1 MSEIHPLALFR
12 LSVLG
17 SLVSRERLQRGELQK
32 TIRELAQCEYTIPH
46 SERRM
51 LAEKTIQAWYY
62 TWRKEGIAGL
72 APKIRIDRGQSKITP
87 TLQAAVLTAK
97 RDNPRRSVRQIK
109 RLLEAAGVVAD
120 ETLSRSAIHRLLQHH
135 GLSQLTGSSCLP
147 EEKRSFGAEF
157 AGTIWYGDVMH
168 GPHVPI
174 KGQLRKTYL
183 VSLLDDASRLVAHS
197 AFCLGETA
205 LDIEGVLKQ
214 ALLRRGV
221 PIKFIVD
228 NGAAY
233 RAATLQGVCAR
244 LGIHLIFCRPYAPE
258 GKGKL
263 ERWHR
268 TFRDQF
274 LSELDERLITSLDD
288 LNARLWAWIEQVYHQ
303 TIHSSLDGLT
313 PLQRYQRDLPRIRS
327 LGAKATGLD
336 ALFYHRITRFVRKDG
351 TVSYLAK
358 RFEVPYELSGKTV
371 RLVVDPHAQRVVG
384 VEDAAGVSLGQATAL
399 DVLANVQRKRRK
411 PAPPE
416 ESGAVNT
423 SLGKGPRTGSNL
435 VELAKER
442 YYGSVQTDTVQSAS
456 DSAAGSSKAS
466 ATANTAA
473 QAGHTTPGA

>member
-1 MSEIHPLALFR
+1 MKEIHPLALFR

-17 SLVSRERLQRGELQK
+17 ALVSRERLHRGELQM
-32 TIRELAQCEYTIPH
+32 TIRELAGCEYAIPG
-46 SERRM
+46 SQRRM

-62 TWRKEGIAGL
+62 TWRKEGIDGL
-72 APKIRIDRGQSKITP
+72 QPKVRIDRGQSKITP
-87 TLQAAVLTAK
+87 ALQQAVLAAK

-109 RLLEAAGVVAD
+109 RLLEADGLVSD
-120 ETLSRSAIHRLLQHH
+120 TTLSRSSVHRLLQQN
-135 GLSQLTGSSCLP
+135 GLSQLTGSASLP

-157 AGTIWYGDVMH
+157 AGSIWYGDVMH

-174 KGQLRKTYL
+174 NGQLRKTYL

-214 ALLRRGV
+214 ALLRRGI

-233 RAATLQGVCAR
+233 RAQTLQGVCAR

-303 TIHSSLDGLT
+303 TIHGSLEGLT
-313 PLQRYQRDLPRIRS
+313 PLARYQRDLPKIRS
-327 LGAKATGLD
+327 LGTKAAQLD
-336 ALFYHRITRFVRKDG
+336 ALFYHRVTRFVRKDG
-351 TVSYLAK
+351 TVSYLTQ

-371 RLVVDPHAQRVVG
+371 RLVVDPHAGRVVG
-384 VEDAAGVSLGQATAL
+384 VEDEAGVSLGQATAL
-399 DVLANVQRKRRK
+399 DVMANVHRTRRK
-411 PAPPE
+411 PEPPE
-416 ESGAVNT
+416 AT
-423 SLGKGPRTGSNL
+423 SETVKPLGKGPRTGPNL
-435 VELAKER
+435 VELAHAQYHGNKP
-442 YYGSVQTDTVQSAS
+442 TATTA
-456 DSAAGSSKAS
+456 KA
-466 ATANTAA
+466 
-473 QAGHTTPGA
+473 